1 MCDELATTRSG
12 KTVHNI
18 YIRTKQILNHAVRD
32 KLIPV
37 NPALAAIP
45 PRYEPADTIILQP
58 GQRTAAIHAAH
69 DPKPRKRD
77 TLHDDQSDHDMWALM
92 FDLAF
97 ATGMRQAE
105 RFGITPHPNHPPQTA
120 KPPVLYACM
129 HLYASR
135 DAYRKSPEKARKPLY
150 IKEKTKFLS
159 LVCIVCINIRG
170 FLPFSRILYKGMM
183 HTMHTRPRT
192 IPGTLE
198 PSRNGRKRCMHPRM
212 HTDAY
217 TRTGMHTRPGPHARG
232 RIPGGMEY
240 EIHATRD
247 GAYGP
252 VDYTTPLPGG
262 LTFADMLA
270 ATRAAADT
278 TGRPATL
285 VDDEGEPVLTIES
298 DIMVL

>member
-12 KTVHNI
+12 ETVHNI

-120 KPPVLYACM
+120 KAPVLYACM

-135 DAYRKSPEKARKPLY
+135 DAYRKKPGKSP
-150 IKEKTKFLS
+150 KTLIYKGKNKIPFS
-159 LVCIVCINIRG
+159 CMHCMHQYKG
-170 FLPFSRILYKGMM
+170 FLPFFS
-183 HTMHTRPRT
+183 
-192 IPGTLE
+192 
-198 PSRNGRKRCMHPRM
+198 N
-212 HTDAY
+212 
-217 TRTGMHTRPGPHARG
+217 
-232 RIPGGMEY
+232 
-240 EIHATRD
+240 
-247 GAYGP
+247 
-252 VDYTTPLPGG
+252 PL
-262 LTFADMLA
+262 
-270 ATRAAADT
+270 
-278 TGRPATL
+278 
-285 VDDEGEPVLTIES
+285 
-298 DIMVL
+298 

>member
-1 MCDELATTRSG
+1 
-12 KTVHNI
+12 
-18 YIRTKQILNHAVRD
+18 
-32 KLIPV
+32 
-37 NPALAAIP
+37 
-45 PRYEPADTIILQP
+45 
-58 GQRTAAIHAAH
+58 
-69 DPKPRKRD
+69 
-77 TLHDDQSDHDMWALM
+77 
-92 FDLAF
+92 
-97 ATGMRQAE
+97 
-105 RFGITPHPNHPPQTA
+105 
-120 KPPVLYACM
+120 
-129 HLYASR
+129 
-135 DAYRKSPEKARKPLY
+135 
-150 IKEKTKFLS
+150 
-159 LVCIVCINIRG
+159 
-170 FLPFSRILYKGMM
+170 
-183 HTMHTRPRT
+183 MHTRPRT
-192 IPGTLE
+192 APERWNQAETE
-198 PSRNGRKRCMHPRM
+198 RKRCMHPRM

-217 TRTGMHTRPGPHARG
+217 GPAGMHTRSGPRARG